1 MNRSTLFLFAVLL
14 VVVCVDARVRLIGK
28 PNPDTVY
35 AFISARSVDD
45 GFLSVSPMGDNVF
58 NITFAEN
65 PTSMTVFGHQE
76 PCSGCNG
83 GSTVDFFTLDIT
95 YDSNTF
101 SASLSGQDCMCAYPV
116 TCADIPIANYGVYT
130 TASCEWQDK
139 YSFSFSVIVEP

>member
-28 PNPDTVY
+28 PNQVY

-65 PTSMTVFGHQE
+65 PTSVTVFGHQP

-83 GSTVDFFTLDIT
+83 GNTADFFTFDIT

-101 SASLSGQDCMCAYPV
+101 SASLSGKGCFCANPV

-130 TASCEWQDK
+130 TASCEWDDQ
-139 YSFSFSVIVEP
+139 YSFPFSVIVEP